1 MASQPEKRKAQLHEI
16 GRNYVTEGLGKKNFD
31 AIPYHEDISLRAPF
45 CPGGNHVPLVGK
57 ENLRNVWWPPLPQ
70 LVGEVEVVETY
81 LNDDLMA
88 VCVEFYCGILEP
100 KCTLRIIDRFTVDD
114 AGRIIEQENFF
125 DPRDVTHPGWN
136 G

>member
-1 MASQPEKRKAQLHEI
+1 M
-16 GRNYVTEGLGKKNFD
+16 LG
-31 AIPYHEDISLRAPF
+31 
-45 CPGGNHVPLVGK
+45 V
-57 ENLRNVWWPPLPQ
+57 
-70 LVGEVEVVETY
+70 
-81 LNDDLMA
+81 DDLTA

-136 G
+136 S